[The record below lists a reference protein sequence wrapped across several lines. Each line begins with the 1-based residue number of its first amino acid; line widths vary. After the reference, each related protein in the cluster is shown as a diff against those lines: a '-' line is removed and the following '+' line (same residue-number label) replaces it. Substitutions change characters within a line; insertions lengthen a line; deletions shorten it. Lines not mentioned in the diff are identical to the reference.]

1 MKNYVD
7 LVLKYSKKPIDIEK
21 IYSKVEK
28 VIKKEDDSY
37 TMSSLDKE
45 KIDKIIEKGVN
56 DLEYYMT
63 PTYKYVPFSKTSFRT
78 GRFHGNKALEG
89 FVVSSS
95 FYVDKEGNRHVKEEK
110 FSITKENCNNAVDGD
125 YVLIDIGGNGQKP
138 KVEKILRRNIG
149 NIVGEVVKVG
159 NELYVRPIDKK
170 KSNLQILLKDE
181 VEEGEIVSVALEDM
195 RDNNFYVGRVVKKF
209 KHKNSPKG
217 DALFEAFKS
226 GMPEGFSEESL
237 KQLESI
243 PDSVRKE
250 DYEGRLDLTNWEIF
264 SIDGSDTKDK
274 DDCISFK
281 MLPNGNYLLGVH
293 IADVPYYVPEG
304 SPIDKDA
311 FRKGT
316 SYYFGGLVEPQL
328 PKKLSNGIC
337 SLNEGVDRL
346 CKTILI
352 EYDKNGNVVS
362 RSLVHS
368 VINSRLSMTYE
379 KVNDI
384 LNKGIVD
391 TQYVPY
397 MDTLKLM
404 REFAD
409 ILLQK
414 RIDNGAINFDRPE
427 LKFKYDENGKAIDFI
442 YRVSNSAENLIEEF
456 MLVANTNVVEILA
469 ENNISC
475 IFRVHLNPNE
485 ERLND
490 YLEFLKAIG
499 LEFPYSAQEVAED
512 KDLMRALVSHVKNA
526 GRLSN
531 MLTTNLIRCMSH
543 ASYDS
548 VNYGHY
554 GTGNDAYGH
563 FTSPIRRLADLGLS
577 RIIDDCYFEE
587 DEKKK
592 IANIRKWDEKT
603 VDYATQASRMER
615 VEEEVEKNVA
625 LMDTA
630 VYMSQFIGEE
640 FEGTVI
646 CVSNNGLTIQLDN
659 LLEGRVRT
667 RNLDGEYA
675 YNPETYTM
683 LSLAGKD
690 NYYVGDRLRI
700 KLISADKN
708 TKSVDFSV
716 IEKIKENRIIDKESN
731 NKVKTKVRNGKSKKT
746 YR

>member
-37 TMSSLDKE
+37 TMSSEDKE
-45 KIDKIIEKGVN
+45 KINKIIEKGVN

-95 FYVDKEGNRHVKEEK
+95 YYVDGEGNRHVKEEK
-110 FSITKENCNNAVDGD
+110 YSITKENCNNAVDGD
-125 YVLIDIGGNGQKP
+125 YVLIDIGGNGKKP
-138 KVEKILRRNIG
+138 KVERILKRNIG

-170 KSNLQILLKDE
+170 KSNLQILLKEE

-195 RDNNFYVGRVVKKF
+195 RDNNFYVGKILRVF
-209 KHKNSPKG
+209 QHKNSPKG

-226 GMPEGFSEESL
+226 GMPEGFSEASL
-237 KQLESI
+237 EQLESI
-243 PDSVRKE
+243 PDYVSKE
-250 DYEGRLDLTNWEIF
+250 EYKGRLDLTNWEIF
-264 SIDGSDTKDK
+264 SIDGADTKDK

-281 MLPNGNYLLGVH
+281 ILPNGNYLLGVH
-293 IADVPYYVPEG
+293 IADVAYYVPDG

-328 PKKLSNGIC
+328 PPKLSNGIC

-346 CKTILI
+346 CKTILM
-352 EYDKNGNVVS
+352 EYDSNGDIVS
-362 RSLVHS
+362 SSLVRS
-368 VINSRLSMTYE
+368 VINSKLSMTYD

-384 LNKGIVD
+384 LNEGIYD
-391 TQYVPY
+391 TQYIPY
-397 MDTLKLM
+397 MYTLKGM

-427 LKFKYDENGKAIDFI
+427 LKFKYDENGKAIDFTF
-442 YRVSNSAENLIEEF
+442 RVSNSAENLIEEF
-456 MLVANTNVVEILA
+456 MLAANVNVGKILVQ
-469 ENNISC
+469 NGVPC

-490 YLEFLKAIG
+490 FLEFLKAIG

-512 KDLMRALVSHVKNA
+512 KELMNALLKHVKNT

-548 VNYGHY
+548 INYGHY
-554 GTGNDAYGH
+554 GTGFEVYDH
-563 FTSPIRRLADLGLS
+563 FTSPIRRLADLGVS

-630 VYMSQFIGEE
+630 VYMNQFIGEE

-683 LSLAGKD
+683 LSLEGKD
-690 NYYVGDRLRI
+690 NYYVGDRLRL
-700 KLISADKN
+700 KLIIADKN
-708 TKSVDFSV
+708 TKSVDFEV
-716 IEKIKENRIIDKESN
+716 KEKLKENRIVDEASN
-731 NKVKTKVRNGKSKKT
+731 NKVKFKAREKRTFK
-746 YR
+746 